1 MYKKINVI
9 GICIFFIYLW
19 FIVLLSMRLNMFMLG
34 CEVIIFLDVMYEMF
48 FDIKDILVS

>member
-1 MYKKINVI
+1 MVY
-9 GICIFFIYLW
+9 CFIEYEIISFL
-19 FIVLLSMRLNMFMLG
+19 LNMFMLG